1 MSRATDG
8 FSATTAT
15 VMRGAPPGEA
25 IPDRGPA
32 GSGKASGGSPAP
44 GAPR

>member
-15 VMRGAPPGEA
+15 VTGSASPGEA
-25 IPDRGPA
+25 IPGHGPA
-32 GSGKASGGSPAP
+32 GSGACY
-44 GAPR
+44 R